1 MAISEQ
7 IFSKSLKIIFGI
19 IGIIILLYISYLI
32 VDILIMIAFA
42 VLVSLIFNPLVKLI
56 ESQGLHR
63 LTSVIIVFLLSGLVI
78 FIGLYVFIP
87 KIIGQLNALG
97 ELLSKENVN
106 QVFVDFQEIIQSS
119 IPIIDS
125 SNLASKLSEFFSNL
139 IFSSV
144 DNISNIVSS
153 IFSVL
158 ALSVIVP
165 FMTFFMLK
173 DSNKIIKGIVNI
185 MPNRYF
191 EMTYLVIYKIR
202 VQLGRFVRGWLFDA
216 FVVGALSAIG
226 LSILG
231 IKNAISIGVIAGVG
245 HLIPYFGPIVGG
257 LPAIII
263 SLIQFGDLSML
274 PGIVIMF
281 TLVYTID
288 NGLIQPNV
296 FSKSTDIHPL
306 MIIILILVGSK
317 ILGVLG
323 MLLAVPTA
331 TIVKTATREIY
342 LGIKKYKIIKTHV

>member
-1 MAISEQ
+1 
-7 IFSKSLKIIFGI
+7 
-19 IGIIILLYISYLI
+19 
-32 VDILIMIAFA
+32 
-42 VLVSLIFNPLVKLI
+42 
-56 ESQGLHR
+56 
-63 LTSVIIVFLLSGLVI
+63 
-78 FIGLYVFIP
+78 
-87 KIIGQLNALG
+87 
-97 ELLSKENVN
+97 
-106 QVFVDFQEIIQSS
+106 
-119 IPIIDS
+119 
-125 SNLASKLSEFFSNL
+125 
-139 IFSSV
+139 
-144 DNISNIVSS
+144 
-153 IFSVL
+153 
-158 ALSVIVP
+158 
-165 FMTFFMLK
+165 
-173 DSNKIIKGIVNI
+173 
-185 MPNRYF
+185 
-191 EMTYLVIYKIR
+191 MTYLVIYKIR

>member
-7 IFSKSLKIIFGI
+7 IFSKSLKIFFSI

-32 VDILIMIAFA
+32 VDILIMIAFS
-42 VLVSLIFNPLVKLI
+42 VLVSLIFNPLVKVI
-56 ESQGLHR
+56 ESQGMRR
-63 LTSVIIVFLLSGLVI
+63 LTSVIVVFLLSGFVI

-106 QVFVDFQEIIQSS
+106 QVFVDVQEIIQNS

-125 SNLASKLSEFFSNL
+125 SNLASRLSEFFSNL

-158 ALSVIVP
+158 AISVIVP

-173 DSNKIIKGIVNI
+173 DSNKIIKGIVNV

-191 EMTYLVIYKIR
+191 EMTYLVIFKIR

>member
-7 IFSKSLKIIFGI
+7 IFSKSLKIFFGI

-32 VDILIMIAFA
+32 VDILIMIAFS
-42 VLVSLIFNPLVKLI
+42 VLVSLIFNPLVRLI
-56 ESQGLHR
+56 ESRGTQR
-63 LTSVIIVFLLSGLVI
+63 LTSVIIVFLLSGFVI

-106 QVFVDFQEIIQSS
+106 QVFVDVQEIIQNS

-125 SNLASKLSEFFSNL
+125 SNLASRLSEIFSDL

-158 ALSVIVP
+158 AISVIVP

-173 DSNKIIKGIVNI
+173 DSNKIIKGIVNV

-202 VQLGRFVRGWLFDA
+202 LQLGRFVRGWLFDA

-317 ILGVLG
+317 IMGVLG

>member
-7 IFSKSLKIIFGI
+7 IFSKSLKIFFGI

-32 VDILIMIAFA
+32 VDILIMIAFS
-42 VLVSLIFNPLVKLI
+42 VLVSLIFNPLVRLI
-56 ESQGLHR
+56 ESRGTQR
-63 LTSVIIVFLLSGLVI
+63 LTSVIIVFLLSGFVI

-106 QVFVDFQEIIQSS
+106 QVFVDVQEIIQNS

-125 SNLASKLSEFFSNL
+125 SNLASRLSETFSDL

-158 ALSVIVP
+158 AISVIVP

-173 DSNKIIKGIVNI
+173 DSNKIIKGIVNV

-317 ILGVLG
+317 IMGVLG

>member
-1 MAISEQ
+1 
-7 IFSKSLKIIFGI
+7 
-19 IGIIILLYISYLI
+19 
-32 VDILIMIAFA
+32 
-42 VLVSLIFNPLVKLI
+42 
-56 ESQGLHR
+56 
-63 LTSVIIVFLLSGLVI
+63 VI

-106 QVFVDFQEIIQSS
+106 QVFVDVQEIIQNS

-125 SNLASKLSEFFSNL
+125 SNLASRLSETFSDL

-158 ALSVIVP
+158 AISVIVP

-173 DSNKIIKGIVNI
+173 DSNKIIKGIVNV

-317 ILGVLG
+317 IMGVLG